1 MDAEIISL
9 QKWKAEHP
17 PLLKAW
23 ESASNAGIK
32 CWMNWARLWFPWL

>member
-17 PLLKAW
+17 PELVLWQHALQAGLAW
-23 ESASNAGIK
+23 Q
-32 CWMNWARLWFPWL
+32 RLWLMLLIPRH